1 MDINGSRTVSSNQ
14 EHTPHDKAAAAEGR
28 RERRKIPVY
37 ILAIV
42 GLFLI
47 AILFYMF
54 AGSKPDRT
62 DAPPGHPDA
71 STETTNTNTT
81 AVAEASDTATAV
93 DP

>member
-1 MDINGSRTVSSNQ
+1 MPNQ
-14 EHTPHDKAAAAEGR
+14 ESQPQDKVAAAEGR

-71 STETTNTNTT
+71 PAETMNTNKP

-93 DP
+93 DR